1 MRSTHPARRSGALG
15 LFLATLASGALANT
29 YTVTTTADSGA
40 GSLRQAILD
49 ANANPAADTI
59 TFNIAASGVQTI
71 APTSQ
76 LPTIT
81 DAVTIDGYTQPG
93 ALANTNPPDQGTN
106 AVLMIEIDG
115 TNASFGGVLMT
126 QGPANSNVTI
136 RGLVINR
143 SPGVAII
150 IFGQGSNFAVE
161 GCFLG
166 TDPTGLTT
174 IDRDNAEGVLIDSSA
189 TNVRIGGT
197 TPAARN
203 VISGNSSTQIAF
215 GCNNSA
221 GGTGHLIQGN
231 LIGPDATGAA
241 KPPFNFQGQ
250 NNGLNLCYGVSNVTV
265 GGTTAAERNVISG
278 NVGVGVNLASSFS
291 NDVHDNTIR
300 GNYIGTDV
308 TGSARLGNG
317 GGGIQINQG
326 NNSVFDNVISA
337 NGGEGV
343 AVSGS
348 NISIQGN
355 KIGTDAGGTAALGNS
370 GTGVHTYNASAKI
383 GGTGAGEPNV
393 IAYNGTNASSG
404 HGVRIEGNTTGN
416 AVRANSIHDNVGL
429 GISFGG
435 GGGTPTPN
443 DPGDA
448 DTGPNGV
455 QNYPVLSTL
464 TPTVPET
471 PETGVRIQGVLHS
484 TPSTIF
490 DLDFFSNPACVK
502 FPKDFLEGTNYLGSG
517 VVTTDGSGTGI
528 VDVTVPIGIAAGEH
542 VSATATDPAGN
553 TSEFSQRLPFSVLP
567 ASGDAAGGTAIT
579 VAGTD
584 FEDGAVVTIGGAP
597 ATSIVIGSSTSL
609 TAVTPALAAGSS
621 SDLVVTNTDATT
633 GTLVKGWV
641 ADFLDVPGG
650 QQFHQFVTTLVSN
663 AITAGV
669 GGGLYGV
676 GDDTLRQQ
684 MAVFLLKAK
693 YGLCYTPPPCTVAVF
708 TDVPCSSGFAPWI
721 NELVAEG
728 ITGGCGGG
736 NYCPANP
743 VLRQQMAVLLLRT
756 DEAPGY
762 APPACV
768 TATFDDVPCSSNYA
782 PWIYELVARNITAG
796 CGGGNYCP
804 TLTANRGQMAT
815 FVVKTFSLQ

>member
-1 MRSTHPARRSGALG
+1 MRILSVRVAAVLLCFSGR
-15 LFLATLASGALANT
+15 LAATT
-29 YTVTTTADSGA
+29 YVVTTTADSGA

-49 ANANPAADTI
+49 ANANAGADTI
-59 TFNIAASGVQTI
+59 AFAIAGSGVHTI
-71 APTSQ
+71 APASQ

-93 ALANTNPPDQGTN
+93 ASANTNPPDQGTN

-115 TNASFGGVLMT
+115 TNASFEGVLKT
-126 QGPANSNVTI
+126 QGPSNSDVTI

-143 SPGVAII
+143 SPGVAILI
-150 IFGQGSNFAVE
+150 YGQGSNFAVE

-166 TDPTGLTT
+166 TDPTGLTS
-174 IDRDNAEGVLIDSSA
+174 IDRDNVEGVLIDGNP

-203 VISGNSSTQIAF
+203 IISGNSSTQIAF
-215 GCNNSA
+215 GCNGNT

-241 KPPFNFQGQ
+241 KPPANFQGQ

-265 GGTTAAERNVISG
+265 GGATAAERNVISG

-291 NDVHDNTIR
+291 NDVHDNTVR

-308 TGSARLGNG
+308 TGSARLGNAA
-317 GGGIQINQG
+317 GIQINQG
-326 NNSVFDNVISA
+326 NNNVFDNVISA
-337 NGGEGV
+337 NGGEGIS
-343 AVSGS
+343 VSGS
-348 NISIQGN
+348 NVPIQGN
-355 KIGTDAGGTAALGNS
+355 KIGTDAGGTIALGNA
-370 GTGVHTYNASAKI
+370 GIGVHTYNASATI

-393 IAYNGTNASSG
+393 IAYNGTNPSNG

-416 AVRANSIHDNVGL
+416 SVRANSIHDNVGL

-435 GGGTPTPN
+435 GTPTPN

-448 DTGPNGV
+448 DTGPNGL

-471 PETGVRIQGVLHS
+471 PEAGVRIQGVLHS
-484 TPSTIF
+484 TPSTIY

-502 FPKDFLEGTNYLGSG
+502 FPKDFLEGARYLGSG

-579 VAGTD
+579 VSGTD
-584 FEDGAVVTIGGAP
+584 FEGGAVVTIGGAS

-621 SDLVVTNTDATT
+621 NDLVVTNTDATT

-641 ADFLDVPGG
+641 ADFLDVPAS
-650 QQFHQFVTTLVSN
+650 QQFHFYVTTLVSN
-663 AITAGV
+663 AITAGI

-736 NYCPANP
+736 NYCPTSP

-756 DEAPGY
+756 YEAPGY

>member
-1 MRSTHPARRSGALG
+1 MRTLPLRVAVVLICVSGR
-15 LFLATLASGALANT
+15 LAAAT
-29 YTVTTTADSGA
+29 YTVTTTADSGP

-49 ANANPAADTI
+49 ANGNAGADTI
-59 TFNIAASGVQTI
+59 AFSITGGGVHTI
-71 APTSQ
+71 TPLTA
-76 LPTIT
+76 LPTLT

-93 ALANTNPPDQGTN
+93 SSANTNPPEQGTN
-106 AVLMIEIDG
+106 AVLAIELDG
-115 TNASFGGVLMT
+115 TNVGGNGVLKT
-126 QGPANSNVTI
+126 QGASSSNITI

-143 SPGVAII
+143 APGGAII
-150 IFGQGSNFAVE
+150 LFGSGSNLAVE

-166 TDPTGLTT
+166 TDPTGMTS
-174 IDRDNAEGVLIDSSA
+174 IDLYNGYGILVDSGP
-189 TNVRIGGT
+189 TNVRIGGS

-203 VISGNSSTQIAF
+203 VISGDNSAGIAF
-215 GCNNSA
+215 GCDFGA
-221 GGTGHLIQGN
+221 GGTGHVIQGN

-241 KPPFNFQGQ
+241 APPDNSPGASY
-250 NNGLNLCYGVSNVTV
+250 GVDLCYGTSNVTV

-278 NVGVGVNLASSFS
+278 NQGIAVDLGSSFS
-291 NDVHDNTIR
+291 NDVHDITVR

-308 TGSARLGNG
+308 TGAARLGNG
-317 GGGIQINQG
+317 TIGIRINQP
-326 NNSVFDNVISA
+326 NNSVLGNVISSSGA
-337 NGGEGV
+337 EGIQAEGGGNTLV
-343 AVSGS
+343 
-348 NISIQGN
+348 QGN
-355 KIGTDAGGTAALGNS
+355 FIGTDATGTAPLGN
-370 GTGVHTYNASAKI
+370 TGAGIHVISPGAKI
-383 GGTGAGEPNV
+383 GGTGAGEANV
-393 IAYNGTNASSG
+393 IAFNGTSAFSG
-404 HGVRIEGNTTGN
+404 HGVWVEGGTGSPI
-416 AVRANSIHDNVGL
+416 RANSIHDNFGQGIAL
-429 GISFGG
+429 GSGVI
-435 GGGTPTPN
+435 PN

-448 DTGPNGV
+448 DTGPNNL
-455 QNYPVLSTL
+455 QNFPVLSTL
-464 TPTVPET
+464 TPMVPET
-471 PETGVRIQGVLHS
+471 PEAGLRIQGVLHS
-484 TPSTIF
+484 TPSTIY

-502 FPKDFLEGTNYLGSG
+502 FPKDYLEGATYLGSG

-542 VSATATDPAGN
+542 VSATATDPNGN
-553 TSEFSQRLPFSVLP
+553 TSEFSQRLPFSVNI
-567 ASGDAAGGTAIT
+567 ASGDAAGGTTIT
-579 VAGTD
+579 VSGTD
-584 FEDGAVVTIGGAP
+584 FEAGVVVTIGGAP
-597 ATSIVIGSSTSL
+597 ATSVVVGSSISL
-609 TAVTPALAAGSS
+609 TAVTPALAAGSAN
-621 SDLVVTNTDATT
+621 DLVVTNTDATT

-641 ADFLDVPGG
+641 ADFLDVPAS
-650 QQFHQFVTTLVSN
+650 QQFHFYVTTLVSN

-676 GDDTLRQQ
+676 GNDTLRQQ

-736 NYCPANP
+736 NYCPTSP

-756 DEAPGY
+756 YEAPGY

-768 TATFDDVPCSSNYA
+768 TATFTDVPCSSNYA

-815 FVVKTFSLQ
+815 FVVRTFSLQ